1 MWSDPNKRFLWRLK
15 NQQLDLILDDP
26 IFLKSLRHDWCR
38 METLQKRFAHAL
50 SAREIDLPDLVFNL
64 PDTPPDSEG
73 TPPPPAAKK
82 QPESWVEW
90 EALFRHQR
98 STAYLKKNGSLPSD
112 LVGLIMG
119 FKGPDPPIPETPP
132 LLYSS
137 EYGRPPVNGL
147 GSCYA

>member
-1 MWSDPNKRFLWRLK
+1 MWADPNKRFLWRLK
-15 NQQLDLILDDP
+15 NEQLDLILADP

-38 METLQKRFAHAL
+38 MENLLKKFAHAL

-64 PDTPPDSEG
+64 PDTPSKSEG
-73 TPPPPAAKK
+73 TRPPAPKK
-82 QPESWVEW
+82 QPDSWVEW

-98 STAYLKKNGSLPSD
+98 STAYLKKSGSLPSD

-132 LLYSS
+132 LLYDS
-137 EYGRPPVNGL
+137 EYGRPVRGA
-147 GSCYA
+147 SCYA